1 MKGYKVFNSDFTCR
15 GFQFSENSDFK
26 FDGKIKICSSG
37 FHFCIKA
44 QYCFNYYSF
53 DPNNIICEV
62 EALGETQIHDED
74 SKVCTNHLRVGKK
87 LTWNEVLFVANVGVN
102 NTGYSNSGDRNSGY
116 RNSGDSNSGHS
127 NSGDRNS
134 GYRNS
139 GHRNSGHRNSGDS
152 NSGNWNSGNWNSGNW
167 NSGSWNSGHRNSGDS
182 NSGYRNSGA
191 FCTDVNPILLL
202 FNKPCKNMTVRDWEN
217 SNAVELMNSIAP
229 SLWIPWSLFTEDEKK
244 ANPKY
249 EASDGYV
256 KTISLK
262 EAWANAW
269 NNWSDQ
275 NKNIFLSLENFDA
288 KIFEEIT
295 GIKIK

>member
-1 MKGYKVFNSDFTCR
+1 
-15 GFQFSENSDFK
+15 
-26 FDGKIKICSSG
+26 
-37 FHFCIKA
+37 
-44 QYCFNYYSF
+44 
-53 DPNNIICEV
+53 
-62 EALGETQIHDED
+62 
-74 SKVCTNHLRVGKK
+74 
-87 LTWNEVLFVANVGVN
+87 
-102 NTGYSNSGDRNSGY
+102 
-116 RNSGDSNSGHS
+116 
-127 NSGDRNS
+127 
-134 GYRNS
+134 
-139 GHRNSGHRNSGDS
+139 
-152 NSGNWNSGNWNSGNW
+152 
-167 NSGSWNSGHRNSGDS
+167 
-182 NSGYRNSGA
+182 
-191 FCTDVNPILLL
+191 
-202 FNKPCKNMTVRDWEN
+202 MTVRDWEN
-217 SNAVELMNSIAP
+217 SNAVELMNSIDP